1 MSELPSTGP
10 HPRIGVHRLP
20 HAEGLDLPAYAS
32 AGAAGA
38 DLRAAV
44 EAELTLPPL
53 GRALVPSGLVFDIPD
68 GFEIQV
74 RPRSGL
80 AARHG
85 VTVLNTPG
93 TIDSDYRGEVKVI
106 LVNLGSEPFVVTRG
120 ERIAQL
126 VVAPAPQAR
135 FAVVEEVGETAR
147 GAGGFGSTG
156 RA

>member
-1 MSELPSTGP
+1 MTKGP
-10 HPRIGVHRLP
+10 TIGIRRLP
-20 HAEGLDLPAYAS
+20 HAEGLELPAYAS
-32 AGAAGA
+32 SGAAGA

-44 EAELTLPPL
+44 SEDLTIPPL
-53 GRALVPSGLVFDIPD
+53 GRALVPSGLVFDIPE

-85 VTVLNTPG
+85 VTVLNAPG
-93 TIDSDYRGEVKVI
+93 TVDCDYRGEVMAI
-106 LVNLGSEPFVVTRG
+106 LVNLSAEPFTVTRG

-135 FAVVEEVGETAR
+135 FAEVESVGETAR

>member
-1 MSELPSTGP
+1 MTTAPI
-10 HPRIGVHRLP
+10 IGVHRLP
-20 HAEGLDLPAYAS
+20 HADGLELPAYAS
-32 AGAAGA
+32 AGAPGA

-44 EAELTLPPL
+44 SEDLTIPPL
-53 GRALVPSGLVFDIPD
+53 GRALVPSGLVFDIPE

-85 VTVLNTPG
+85 ITVLNAPG
-93 TIDSDYRGEVKVI
+93 TVDSDYRGEVMAI
-106 LVNLGSEPFVVTRG
+106 LVNLGSEPFTVTRG

-135 FAVVEEVGETAR
+135 FADVESVKETAR